1 MEKINHELKKQF
13 NEYAKLRARVKKHG
27 DPNKVNKRI
36 PEKTEEEK
44 KEWRRNY
51 YQNVLKPK
59 RDAEKALKPHKVVK
73 TSEDKKQAN
82 RRYYLE
88 VVKPKIEARKEKQK
102 KEKELK
108 QKLQELEKKLE
119 EEKQKELSETN

>member
-1 MEKINHELKKQF
+1 MDKIDQELKKQF
-13 NEYAKLRARVKKHG
+13 NEYAKIRARVKKYG
-27 DPNKVNKRI
+27 DPNIVNKRVAQ
-36 PEKTEEEK
+36 KTEEEK

-51 YQNVLKPK
+51 YLNVLKPK
-59 RDAEKALKPHKVVK
+59 REAEKALKSPKVVK

-88 VVKPKIEARKEKQK
+88 VVKPRKEKQK

-108 QKLQELEKKLE
+108 Q
-119 EEKQKELSETN
+119 